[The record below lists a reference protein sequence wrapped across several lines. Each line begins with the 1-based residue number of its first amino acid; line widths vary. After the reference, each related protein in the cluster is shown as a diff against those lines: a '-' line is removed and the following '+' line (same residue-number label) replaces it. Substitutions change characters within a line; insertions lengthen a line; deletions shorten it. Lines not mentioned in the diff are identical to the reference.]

1 MELLWVQFKERR
13 AKNMKARYSEQYYR
27 ENWNSFIKK
36 SSVNDYMNLED
47 DLQNELKIFDSNIA
61 EKVRPIYAKKIHE
74 NAIEVLKKRMAMIQ
88 RLESG
93 ETSLGYTNKS
103 QEVSEMHRIIQRFEF
118 NCIQARDF
126 KEKYLGA

>member
-1 MELLWVQFKERR
+1 
-13 AKNMKARYSEQYYR
+13 MKARYSEQYYR